1 MGACGSRPF
10 SKRRQGR
17 KARAA
22 AEKEAADQAT
32 TAAAVAAAA
41 AAETATVAEAAAM
54 AAAAAEKEAAA
65 MPRSNTVGEIST
77 DDLGEWSPNSSLP
90 TSAELAGAGSVSC
103 LTPAAARLRVRLVSG
118 LRRASLPNGATLSVN
133 RGACGA
139 ADLLEEYLSL
149 GGDAGRYELVTQNQR
164 ARFEAGEVYTHVGPL
179 LLAINPFRPL
189 PGLYDAAAM
198 RQHADPSRPS
208 EVPHVY
214 AVAREACGALL
225 GGLGSEKGSH
235 SIVVSGCSG
244 SGKTETAKHAL
255 TFIVSF
261 SLGGG
266 GGGGEGDVEA
276 VGARLLAATPLL
288 EALGNASTARNWNSS
303 RFGKGVLL
311 SRNLCGDAAA
321 GRGEGGLRASIRT
334 YLLETSRVVGG
345 AEGER
350 CFHVFYQLLA
360 APQEAL
366 SRSKHHLSPL
376 AAPRDFAMLSQY
388 QGSPAAVDDARG
400 FEATAS
406 ALAAVGLSPAE
417 AEALLSLLAALL
429 HLSNVDFDAEAPADR
444 LSARTDAGLEVGFS
458 FMHDYDAAS
467 ASASPRLSS
476 GEGGEGDSADILR
489 RMFGQGDEGG
499 DEGGEAG
506 GSAPFTP
513 GPLTKQAGW
522 MAEREAQYAFAPPFS
537 PDGTLVHATSPPS
550 SSSCCTSPATTGSSD
565 ESGGADSVNVGGG
578 GGGDGGCVVSG
589 SSSRSLAAASA
600 LLGAPNLG
608 DLLTRRRIEVAR
620 EQMTIGLA
628 EDYARDTRAGLL
640 KGIYARLFA
649 WVVRRVN
656 QSLREAAAA
665 GAGSERALADAD
677 ASVEVLDIFGFER
690 KGVNSFEQLCIN
702 YANEKLHHLF
712 LAALLAAERQA
723 LLREGAWGDEAAPG
737 GGAPRPLFED
747 NQPCLDLFEAPPCGI
762 LLLLDDGAKLAG
774 ATPAERRRRARE
786 FESQLRS
793 EHASSSRLVLHSA
806 ARGGFTVRH
815 FAGDV
820 TYAVDQM
827 FAKLAEVPDRL
838 LAELPSLGF
847 LLPGGGSGDAGG
859 AGGAD
864 SKAGRRPK
872 WTPTRAQGA
881 GGSSAAAPPQRA
893 VSRLQPSTARLF
905 LDEMAYLQHRLRRSA
920 VHHVHCVAPNADA
933 APRRFDEELVGDQL
947 RSLGTA
953 AALQLAFAVRL
964 PYPTLCASLRGHLAP
979 TAAGI
984 ALLPRRAAEAALAVC
999 KVPPAD
1005 YRMGTR
1011 ALDPSSR
1018 A

>member
-41 AAETATVAEAAAM
+41 AAETATVAEAAAL

-77 DDLGEWSPNSSLP
+77 DDLGEWSPNSSL
-90 TSAELAGAGSVSC
+90 GAGSVSC

-376 AAPRDFAMLSQY
+376 AAPRDFTMLSQY

-489 RMFGQGDEGG
+489 RMFGQGEEGG
-499 DEGGEAG
+499 EEGGEAG

-537 PDGTLVHATSPPS
+537 PDGTLVHAT
-550 SSSCCTSPATTGSSD
+550 
-565 ESGGADSVNVGGG
+565 
-578 GGGDGGCVVSG
+578 
-589 SSSRSLAAASA
+589 A

-864 SKAGRRPK
+864 AKAGRRPK

-881 GGSSAAAPPQRA
+881 GGSSVAAPPQRA

-905 LDEMAYLQHRLRRSA
+905 LDEMAYLQHRLRRST

-1011 ALDPSSR
+1011 ATKLFLKPRAARRLQQLQALDAPVDSSNGR
-1018 A
+1018 SIFGGAMNRR